1 MLGLFEEQDF
11 FQLRGFCSDYT
22 CHSISH
28 DLENMH
34 ILAVQNGHRTDKLH
48 DIVQKSFNLPII
60 HAQDLL
66 PIWQALAVLQ
76 ELISWATG
84 ITNL

>member
-1 MLGLFEEQDF
+1 
-11 FQLRGFCSDYT
+11 
-22 CHSISH
+22 
-28 DLENMH
+28 
-34 ILAVQNGHRTDKLH
+34 LH

-76 ELISWATG
+76 ELISWAQISEHVGSCWCDVVTDVRMPLLLHQ
-84 ITNL
+84 TREKVVF